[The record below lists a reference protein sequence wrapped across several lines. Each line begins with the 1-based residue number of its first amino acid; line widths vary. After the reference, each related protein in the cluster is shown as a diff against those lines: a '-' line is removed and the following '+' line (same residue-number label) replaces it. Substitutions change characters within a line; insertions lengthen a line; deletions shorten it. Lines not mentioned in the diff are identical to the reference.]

1 MQTEKKIYIALG
13 VLVVLVGLVYLQL
26 TRSKKDVAA
35 HSEPTAASS
44 ASFPEIK
51 LPADDVDKITKIQV
65 KNGEKGSVTLVKSG
79 DKWEVTA
86 PVKAAANGSYVKQ
99 MLDNMK
105 ELKIKDVI
113 NDTPEA
119 ASTYKEYQLEA
130 EKAVHVEAFKG
141 NDKAFDMFFGKSGS
155 RGQMGRLAAKPT
167 IYVIN
172 GYSSFQYAREVKD
185 WRNKEMLKFEDA
197 NVVSISLQNAEGDW
211 SFSKND
217 DKWSGTLKKK
227 AIERFDPDKVKSLLT
242 AYKGLNAEDF
252 ADGKSDED
260 MGLDKPE
267 ATITFELKDNAGK
280 HVVKVGKTST
290 GSSRYARKEGDAT
303 NYIMGSWAADWATG
317 KLDKFQKPEEKKDG
331 GAAEGGKPAM
341 PAMPGMPGM
350 PAMPMPPPH
359 K

>member
-26 TRSKKDVAA
+26 NRSKKDAAA
-35 HSEPTAASS
+35 HTEPAAASS

-51 LPADDVDKITKIQV
+51 LPADDVDKITKVQV
-65 KNGEKGSVTLVKSG
+65 KNGEKGSITLEKDG
-79 DKWEVTA
+79 DKWNVTA
-86 PVKAAANGSYVKQ
+86 PVKAPANASYVKQ

-113 NDTPEA
+113 NDTPQA
-119 ASTYKEYQLEA
+119 ADMYKEYQLEA

-141 NDKAFDMFFGKSGS
+141 ADKAFDMYFGKSGS

-167 IYVIN
+167 IWVIN
-172 GYSSFQYAREVKD
+172 GYSSYQYAREVKD
-185 WRNKEMLKFEDA
+185 WRNKEMFKFEDA
-197 NVVSISLQNAEGDW
+197 NVVSIALQNAEGDW
-211 SFSKND
+211 SFSKNE

-227 AIERFDPDKVKSLLT
+227 AIERFDPEKVKSLLT
-242 AYKGLNAEDF
+242 AYKNLNAEDF
-252 ADGKSDED
+252 ADGKTDEE

-280 HVVKVGKTST
+280 HTVKVGKTST

-303 NYIMGSWAADWATG
+303 NYIMGSWAADWAVG
-317 KLDKFQKPEEKKDG
+317 KLDKFQKPEEKDA
-331 GAAEGGKPAM
+331 GAGEGGKAPA
-341 PAMPGMPGM
+341 
-350 PAMPMPPPH
+350 
-359 K
+359 KK